1 MKEYILHGEMFFHEP
16 LLPLKVLHRDPEIPF
31 SLHSHDFY
39 ELVLVVG
46 GEGMHLLDDDRVPI
60 GEGHAFLIRPGRR
73 HGYAEIRDLAL
84 YNVLIGERALA
95 LHLHELKEIAGFS
108 ELFLQPDNE
117 VPHVKLNNYQLSDAV
132 AMVTAIRLESE
143 RQEHAYGAG
152 ALAYAKLLQ
161 LIVLLCRA
169 YSAHKASTVI
179 PGQRLRQ
186 VIAYMEEHLDRAL
199 SLKELADHA
208 AMSTSTLNRQFKLST
223 GWSPV
228 DFHIH
233 RRIAYAAKLLLTTDL
248 SMERISEQTG
258 FSDANYFARQFRSH
272 MQMSPR
278 EYKQLWTT
286 GRG

>member
-1 MKEYILHGEMFFHEP
+1 MKEYILRGEMFFHEP
-16 LLPLKVLHRDPEIPF
+16 RLPLEVLHRDPEIPF

-39 ELVLVVG
+39 ELVIVVS
-46 GEGMHLLDDDRVPI
+46 GEGLHLLGEEQVPI
-60 GEGHAFLIRPGRR
+60 AEGHAFLIRPGCR
-73 HGYAEIRDLAL
+73 HGYSDIRDLTL
-84 YNVLIGERALA
+84 YNILIGERALA
-95 LHLHELKEIAGFS
+95 LHLHELREINGFE
-108 ELFLQPDNE
+108 ELFLPKGSD
-117 VPHVKLNNYQLSDAV
+117 VIHVKLNNYQLSEAV
-132 AMVTAIRLESE
+132 AIVSTIRLESE

-161 LIVLLCRA
+161 LIVLVCRT
-169 YSAHKASTVI
+169 YSEHKASTFI
-179 PGQRLRQ
+179 PDQRLEQ
-186 VIAYMEEHLDRAL
+186 VIAFMEENLDRPL
-199 SLKELADHA
+199 SLKELAAYA

-233 RRIAYAAKLLLTTDL
+233 RRVAYAAKLLLTTDH

-258 FSDANYFARQFRSH
+258 FSDANYFARQFRTH

-286 GRG
+286 AKG

>member
-1 MKEYILHGEMFFHEP
+1 MREYILRGEMFFHEP
-16 LLPLKVLHRDPEIPF
+16 LLPLVVLHRDPEIAF

-39 ELVLVVG
+39 ELVIVVSG
-46 GEGMHLLDDDRVPI
+46 HGLHLLDDERVPI
-60 GEGHAFLIRPGRR
+60 GEGNAFLIHPGRR

-95 LHLHELKEIAGFS
+95 LHLHELREIDGFG
-108 ELFLQPDNE
+108 ELFLEQGNE
-117 VPHVKLNNYQLSDAV
+117 VAHVKLNNYQLGDAV
-132 AMVTAIRLESE
+132 AMVSAIRLESE
-143 RQEHAYGAG
+143 RQIHAYGAG

-169 YSAHKASTVI
+169 YSAHKTSTFI
-179 PGQRLRQ
+179 PDQRLSQ
-186 VIAYMEEHLDRAL
+186 VIAYMEEHLDRPL
-199 SLKELADHA
+199 SLKELAAHA

-233 RRIAYAAKLLLTTDL
+233 RRVAYAAKLLLTTDL

-258 FSDANYFARQFRSH
+258 FSDANYFARQFRTH

-286 GRG
+286 KRG